1 MSATNKR
8 LRAERAA
15 ALLAERE
22 RQAKRRRTLT
32 IAGIVLGLVLVVV
45 AGFLVNRLRDTTND
59 VTADA
64 DAAYA
69 VTIGPADAPHEI
81 VIYEDFLCPYCG
93 ELERATSDE
102 LAALADEGMVRVTYR
117 PFVLLGRISDY
128 SERTAAAFG
137 VVLDK
142 AGPEVAKEFHDLLFE
157 QQPDER
163 GPYLDD
169 DELVDLAVDA
179 GADEGEVGDAIRDLE
194 GEDFAD
200 GATAEAEDA
209 GVDTT
214 PTILVDGQVFNDG
227 RTMDELADN
236 LVAAVQ

>member
-22 RQAKRRRTLT
+22 RQEKRRRTLT
-32 IAGIVLGLVLVVV
+32 VVGIVLGLVLVVA
-45 AGFLVNRLRDTTND
+45 AGFAVNRLRDTSND
-59 VTADA
+59 VSAEA
-64 DAAYA
+64 NASYA
-69 VTIGPADAPHEI
+69 VSIGPEDAPHEI
-81 VIYEDFLCPYCG
+81 VVYEDFLCPYCG
-93 ELERATSDE
+93 ELERATHEE
-102 LAALADEGMVRVTYR
+102 LAALADEGKVRVTYR
-117 PFVLLGRISDY
+117 PFVLLGNISDY

-137 VVLDK
+137 VVLE
-142 AGPEVAKEFHDLLFE
+142 ASGSQVAKEFHDLLFAN
-157 QQPDER
+157 QPSEA

-169 DELVDLAVDA
+169 DELVGLAVEA
-179 GADEGEVGDAIRDLE
+179 GADEDEVGDAIRDLD
-194 GEDFAD
+194 GQDFAD
-200 GATAEAEDA
+200 AATAEAEDA
-209 GVDTT
+209 GVRST

>member
-22 RQAKRRRTLT
+22 RQEKRRRTLMVG
-32 IAGIVLGLVLVVV
+32 GIVVGLLLVVV
-45 AGFLVNRLRDTTND
+45 AGFAVNRLRDTTED
-59 VTADA
+59 VRTDA
-64 DAAYA
+64 DASYA
-69 VTIGPADAPHEI
+69 LSIGPEGAPHEI

-93 ELERATSDE
+93 ELERAVTDDLQS
-102 LAALADEGMVRVTYR
+102 LADRGKVRVTYR
-117 PFVLLGRISDY
+117 PFVLLSQIGDY
-128 SERTAAAFG
+128 SERSTAAFG
-137 VVLDK
+137 VVLDR
-142 AGPEVAKEFHDLLFE
+142 AGPAVAKDFHDLLFE
-157 QQPDER
+157 HQPDER

-169 DELVDLAVDA
+169 DELVDLAVEA
-179 GADEGEVGDAIRDLE
+179 GADEDEVGDAIRDLD

-209 GVDTT
+209 GVRST
-214 PTILVDGQVFNDG
+214 PTILVDGEVFADG
-227 RTMDELADN
+227 RTVEELAEN